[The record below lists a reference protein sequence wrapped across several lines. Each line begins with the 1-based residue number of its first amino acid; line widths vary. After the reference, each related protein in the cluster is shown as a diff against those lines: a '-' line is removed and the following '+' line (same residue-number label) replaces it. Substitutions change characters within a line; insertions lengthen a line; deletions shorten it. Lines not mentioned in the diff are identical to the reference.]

1 MPTGIDPK
9 VMQITKVTYT
19 KPHADAM
26 FKTHV
31 CKISEALLYSLNEYK
46 SFLEAIQSL
55 VKCVSKRK
63 VTNICN
69 GQYIEF
75 DPNIRM
81 HSQCI

>member
-9 VMQITKVTYT
+9 VMQITKLTCS

-31 CKISEALLYSLNEYK
+31 CKISEVLLYSLNEYK

-55 VKCVSKRK
+55 VMC
-63 VTNICN
+63 
-69 GQYIEF
+69 IEEES
-75 DPNIRM
+75 DQHLERTI
-81 HSQCI
+81 H